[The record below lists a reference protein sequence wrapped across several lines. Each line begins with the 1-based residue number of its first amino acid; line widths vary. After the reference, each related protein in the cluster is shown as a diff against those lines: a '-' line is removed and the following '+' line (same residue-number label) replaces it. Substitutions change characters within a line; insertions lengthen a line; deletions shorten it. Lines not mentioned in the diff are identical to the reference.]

1 MMTRGKKKEYLS
13 PTEVQSLQE
22 EKRELEA
29 TVREIESGAGDGRI
43 DVSGIRKEISK
54 LDNAIGDRTPDKVY
68 GVQKDKLAKEER
80 ELEAA
85 IADGM
90 PTRDE
95 MARPTKNPGAVR
107 KHMEWCKRNKGTID
121 RYVQIQRQL
130 RPMEPKSIEVL
141 RREK

>member
-1 MMTRGKKKEYLS
+1 
-13 PTEVQSLQE
+13 VQSLQD

-29 TVREIESGAGDGRI
+29 TEREIQDGVGDGRI
-43 DVSGIRKEISK
+43 DATRIRNEIRKI
-54 LDNAIGDRTPDKVY
+54 DNVIGDRTPERVS
-68 GVQKDKLAKEER
+68 GSRETSLRREE
-80 ELEAA
+80 EALESK

-107 KHMEWCKRNKGTID
+107 KHMEWCKRNQASIE

-130 RPMEPKSIEVL
+130 RPLEPKSIEVL